1 MEDRSGSVRT
11 AAARRKFSPVAVP
24 CGRRAYDVPPAPAP
38 SLPLDVSFGSKRLFM
53 SPSDHRDTR
62 EGFLFAGGAY
72 FMWGFLPL
80 YMKALAH
87 VPAWEVVPHRILW
100 SLPIAG
106 LVVWWQGKAG
116 ALVKAATTPRTLA
129 MAFLTASLISVNWG
143 TYVWAIGAGRA
154 LETALGYYINPLFSV
169 FLAAVLIGERLSR
182 PQVFAIFLAALA
194 VALLTWEAG
203 GLPWV
208 SIVLTVSWGFYAYF
222 KRTLPV
228 DPTQGF
234 LLEVTLLALPSLAMF
249 GWLEREGASHFLHTG
264 ATDALLL
271 VGSGVVTAIPLM
283 LYATGAK
290 LLRLSTIAVMQ
301 YSAPTMIFLIAV
313 FVFHEPFGATKLAA
327 FALIWSALVIYT
339 WTLIAAARHRTRREA
354 DPPR

>member
-1 MEDRSGSVRT
+1 
-11 AAARRKFSPVAVP
+11 
-24 CGRRAYDVPPAPAP
+24 
-38 SLPLDVSFGSKRLFM
+38 M
-53 SPSDHRDTR
+53 SATEHHDTR

-72 FMWGFLPL
+72 FIWGFLPL

-106 LVVWWQGKAG
+106 AVVWWQGRAG
-116 ALVKAATTPRTLA
+116 DWYRALTTPRSLA
-129 MAFLTASLISVNWG
+129 MALMTATLISINWG
-143 TYVWAIGAGRA
+143 IYVWAIGAGRA

-169 FLAAVLIGERLSR
+169 FLAAVLIGERLAR
-182 PQVFAIFLAALA
+182 AQIVAIVLAALA

-208 SIVLTVSWGFYAYF
+208 SIALTVTWGFYAYF

-228 DPTQGF
+228 EPVQGF
-234 LLEVTLLALPSLAMF
+234 LLEVTLLAPPALAMF
-249 GWLEREGASHFLHTG
+249 GWFEVQGTSHLLHG
-264 ATDALLL
+264 GWTDTALL
-271 VGSGVVTAIPLM
+271 VGTGLVTAVPLM
-283 LYATGAK
+283 LYAKGAK

-313 FVFHEPFGATKLAA
+313 FVFDEPFGAVKLAA
-327 FALIWSALVIYT
+327 FGLIWTALAIYT
-339 WTLIAAARHRTRREA
+339 WTLVAAARRG
-354 DPPR
+354 P

>member
-1 MEDRSGSVRT
+1 
-11 AAARRKFSPVAVP
+11 
-24 CGRRAYDVPPAPAP
+24 
-38 SLPLDVSFGSKRLFM
+38 M
-53 SPSDHRDTR
+53 SPSEHRDTR

-72 FMWGFLPL
+72 FIWGFLPL

-100 SLPIAG
+100 SLPIAAS
-106 LVVWWQGKAG
+106 VVWWQGRAG
-116 ALVKAATTPRTLA
+116 AVIEALTSPRALA
-129 MAFLTASLISVNWG
+129 MALTTAALISINWG

-169 FLAAVLIGERLSR
+169 FLAAVLIGERLSP
-182 PQVFAIFLAALA
+182 PQIFAIVLAALA

-203 GLPWV
+203 GVPWV
-208 SIVLTVSWGFYAYF
+208 SIVLTVTWGFYAYF

-234 LLEVTLLALPSLAMF
+234 LLEIMLLTPPAAAMYAWF
-249 GWLEREGASHFLHTG
+249 EVQGTSHLGHGGGIDT
-264 ATDALLL
+264 ALLL
-271 VGSGVVTAIPLM
+271 GTGVITAVPLM
-283 LYATGAK
+283 LYAVGAQ

-313 FVFHEPFGATKLAA
+313 FVFHEPFGPSKLVA
-327 FALIWSALVIYT
+327 FGLIWTALVIYT
-339 WTLIAAARHRTRREA
+339 WTLIAGARRTA
-354 DPPR
+354 TS

>member
-1 MEDRSGSVRT
+1 MTV
-11 AAARRKFSPVAVP
+11 
-24 CGRRAYDVPPAPAP
+24 
-38 SLPLDVSFGSKRLFM
+38 M

-62 EGFLFAGGAY
+62 EGFLYAGAAY
-72 FMWGFLPL
+72 FIWGFLPL

-100 SLPIAG
+100 SLPIAW
-106 LVVWWQGKAG
+106 VVVAWQGRAG
-116 ALVKAATTPRTLA
+116 AVIRALGSPRSLA
-129 MAFLTASLISVNWG
+129 MALLTASLISLNWG

-182 PQVFAIFLAALA
+182 PQVFAIVLAALA

-203 GLPWV
+203 GIPWV
-208 SIVLTVSWGFYAYF
+208 SIVLTVTWGFYAYF

-234 LLEVTLLALPSLAMF
+234 LLEVTLLALPALAMF
-249 GWLEREGASHFLHTG
+249 AWFESRGTSHFAHTG
-264 ATDALLL
+264 ATDTALLL
-271 VGSGVVTAIPLM
+271 GTGLITAVPLM
-283 LYATGAK
+283 LYAVGAQR
-290 LLRLSTIAVMQ
+290 LRLSTIAVMQ

-313 FVFHEPFGATKLAA
+313 FVFHEPFGAVKLAA
-327 FALIWSALVIYT
+327 FALIWTALVIYT
-339 WTLIAAARHRTRREA
+339 WSLIAAARRAAT
-354 DPPR
+354 